1 VKLGALAGA
10 IQIGL
15 IILLSQAVTVN
26 AADIKVLSTHAA
38 LEVLGELGP
47 QFERATGHKLS
58 FSYDPA
64 NIIKRQ
70 IEGGAAFDVAIVT
83 RSVIDDLAKQD
94 KIVPDSRIDIARSGL
109 GVAVRKGAPKPDIST
124 VEGFKHTM
132 LSAKSIVRSTEGTS
146 GLYFEKLLDRLGIAE
161 DMRGKITLGP
171 SGRVAEFVA
180 RGEVDMA
187 VQQVS
192 ELLPVTGTEFVG
204 PFPPELQLYTVFSAG
219 VSTASRDREA
229 AKALINFLTAPA
241 AGPVLKAKGLE
252 PIVRDGK

>member
-1 VKLGALAGA
+1 MKLGPLAGA

-83 RSVIDDLAKQD
+83 RSVIDDLAKED

-109 GVAVRKGAPKPDIST
+109 GAAVRKGAPKPDIST